1 MPRKKIVTDEAPIPD
16 STPPIADSPVA
27 VPPEKPAVRAHDENI
42 LTISDQERGIT
53 REDSAE
59 IKWNYLMTA
68 WHRHHIL
75 TGVVSAI
82 ETMESGVKVCAV
94 DYQGIRIL
102 IPAKEMFNMEISD
115 GDALPT
121 QIVIRLNRILGATV
135 DFLLTGV
142 DVKGHAAV
150 ASRKEALRI
159 NIARYFDTGRV
170 KEGILLT
177 CRVIGI
183 ANNSVTVEAL
193 GMETTIVGRDLS
205 WQWLSDVAD
214 YFAAGDLIVARV
226 MKLDKDDTGE
236 YNLKLSIREA
246 TDNPDY
252 EAVGKLVQGSAYFGV
267 VTGVKD
273 NVIFVRLQAG
283 VNAKTKKYMGDPP
296 MKNDTVSFMVTH
308 VNVEHALAL
317 GFITRIVKKSNRLR

>member
-1 MPRKKIVTDEAPIPD
+1 MPRKKIVADPEATLEP
-16 STPPIADSPVA
+16 TPPVESP
-27 VPPEKPAVRAHDENI
+27 PAQPVLRAHDENI
-42 LTISDQERGIT
+42 LTISDQERGVT

-68 WHRHHIL
+68 WRRHHIL

-82 ETMESGVKVCAV
+82 ETLESGAKVCAV
-94 DYQGIRIL
+94 DYQGIRVL
-102 IPAKEMFNMEISD
+102 IPAKEMFNVEIPD
-115 GDALPT
+115 GDSLPT
-121 QIVIRLNRILGATV
+121 QISIRLNRILGATV

-142 DVKGHAAV
+142 DVKGRAAV
-150 ASRKEALRI
+150 ASRKEALKI

-177 CRVIGI
+177 CRVTGI
-183 ANNSVTVEAL
+183 ANNVVTVEAL
-193 GMETTIVGRDLS
+193 GVETSIVGRDLS

-214 YFAAGDLIVARV
+214 YFAAGDLVVARV
-226 MKLDKDDTGE
+226 MKLEKGAAGE

-246 TDNPDY
+246 TGNPDF
-252 EAVGKLVQGSAYFGV
+252 EAAGKLVPGSAYFGV

-296 MKNDTVSFMVTH
+296 MKNDTVSFMVTR
-308 VNVEHALAL
+308 VATDHALAL
-317 GFITRIVKKSNRLR
+317 GYITRIVKKCNRLR